1 MGEKLL
7 LLVENVSVPTDRRV
21 WPECLSLRR
30 AGYDV
35 TVVSPQGNSR
45 DRELFEVCAGVE
57 IHRYALPPATGGR
70 RAFLWEYARAFWQTW
85 RLVQKLARARPFA
98 VVHAA
103 NPPDILLIAASPLK
117 RRGTRF
123 IFDHHD
129 LVPELYTDRFGGRGV
144 FYWLSRLMELTSFRL
159 ADVVIA
165 TNESYRRIAIERGRK
180 RPEDVFVVRNGPDLS
195 RFHPIDPDP
204 SLKRGK
210 PYLIA
215 YVGDM
220 APQDGID
227 GALRS
232 LASLRRLRDDWH
244 AIFAGGGEAFEE
256 VVTLARKQGLD
267 DIVEF
272 PGVVPTEDVVRIL
285 STADVCLAPEPKT
298 AFNDAS
304 TMIKIAEYMA
314 IGRPIVSYDL
324 TESRFTAGDAAL
336 YAVPDSEEDFAQC
349 IHRLLDDPALRAS
362 MGEAGRRRV
371 RCEFAWSHSEA
382 RLLAAY
388 KHVLSNGSG
397 PNEFRSPQPTPQ
409 SSDAAGG

>member
-1 MGEKLL
+1 VADKLL

-21 WPECLSLRR
+21 WPECLSLRD

-35 TVVSPQGNSR
+35 TVVSPQGNNK
-45 DRELFEVCAGVE
+45 DRELFEVCAGVK
-57 IHRYALPPATGGR
+57 IHRYSLPRASGGR
-70 RAFLWEYARAFWQTW
+70 RAFVREYLQAFFQTW
-85 RLVQKLARARPFA
+85 RLVQKLARSTTFS

-129 LVPELYTDRFGGRGV
+129 LVPELHADRFGGKGAL
-144 FYWLSRLMELTSFRL
+144 YWLSRLMELTSFRL

-165 TNESYRRIAIERGRK
+165 TNDSYRRIAIERGRK

-195 RFHPIDPDP
+195 RFQPVDPDL

-210 PYLIA
+210 PHLIG
-215 YVGDM
+215 YFCDM

-227 GALRS
+227 GAIS
-232 LASLRRLRDDWH
+232 ALAALRRLRVDWH
-244 AIFAGGGEAFEE
+244 AIFVGGGEAFEN
-256 VVTLARKQGLD
+256 VVTLAHQLALE

-272 PGVVPTEDVVRIL
+272 AGVLPTSDVVRFL
-285 STADVCLAPEPKT
+285 STTDVCLAPEQKT
-298 AFNDAS
+298 SFNDAS

-324 TESRFTAGDAAL
+324 TESRFTAGDAEL
-336 YAVPDSEEDFAQC
+336 YAAANNEEDFAHC
-349 IHRLLDDPALRAS
+349 IHRLLEDPALRVS
-362 MGEAGRRRV
+362 MGDTGRTRV
-371 RCEFAWSHSEA
+371 RNGFI
-382 RLLAAY
+382 
-388 KHVLSNGSG
+388 LSDS
-397 PNEFRSPQPTPQ
+397 
-409 SSDAAGG
+409 

>member
-1 MGEKLL
+1 VAEKLL
-7 LLVENVSVPTDRRV
+7 HLVENVSVPADRRV
-21 WPECLSLRR
+21 WPECLSLRD
-30 AGYDV
+30 AGYEV
-35 TVVSPQGNSR
+35 TVICPQGKNR
-45 DRELFEVCAGVE
+45 DRELFEVCAGIE
-57 IHRYALPPATGGR
+57 IYRYSPRHASGGR
-70 RAFLWEYARAFWQTW
+70 CELLWEYLHAFWQTW
-85 RLVQKLARARPFA
+85 TLVQKLAKARTFS

-103 NPPDILLIAASPLK
+103 NPPDMLLLAASPLK

-129 LVPELYTDRFGGRGV
+129 LVPELYVDRFRGRGTL
-144 FYWLSRLMELTSFRL
+144 YWLTRLMELTSFRL

-165 TNESYRRIAIERGRK
+165 TNESYRRIAIERGHK

-195 RFHPIDPDP
+195 RFQPVDPDP

-210 PYLIA
+210 PHLIG
-215 YVGDM
+215 YVGAM
-220 APQDGID
+220 APQDGVD

-256 VVTLARKQGLD
+256 VVTLARTLALD

-272 PGVVPTEDVVRIL
+272 PGFLKTEDVVRVL

-298 AFNDAS
+298 PFNDAS

-314 IGRPIVSYDL
+314 IGRPIVSYQL
-324 TESRFTAGDAAL
+324 TESRFTAADAAL
-336 YAVPDSEEDFAQC
+336 YAAPNSEKEFAQC

-362 MGEAGRRRV
+362 MGDTGRRRV
-371 RCEFAWSHSEA
+371 RSGFAWSDSEA

-388 KHVLSNGSG
+388 KHVLTNGQ
-397 PNEFRSPQPTPQ
+397 RSK
-409 SSDAAGG
+409 

>member
-1 MGEKLL
+1 VTDKLL

-21 WPECLSLRR
+21 WPECLSLHG

-35 TVVSPQGNSR
+35 TVVSPQGDTR
-45 DRELFEVCAGVE
+45 DRELFEVRAGIE
-57 IHRYALPPATGGR
+57 IYRYSLPRASGGKR
-70 RAFLWEYARAFWQTW
+70 TFILEYLRAFWHTW
-85 RLVQKLARARPFA
+85 RLVQKLARARRFS

-129 LVPELYTDRFGGRGV
+129 LMPELYADRFGGKGAL
-144 FYWLSRLMELTSFRL
+144 YWLSRLLELMSFRL

-165 TNESYRRIAIERGRK
+165 TNESYRRIAIKRGRK

-195 RFHPIDPDP
+195 RFHPVDPDP

-210 PYLIA
+210 PHLLG

-244 AIFAGGGEAFEE
+244 AIFVGGGEVFEE
-256 VVTLARKQGLD
+256 VVTLARKLALD

-272 PGVVPTEDVVRIL
+272 AGFLPTEDVVRVL
-285 STADVCLAPEPKT
+285 STADICLAPEPKT
-298 AFNDAS
+298 PFNDAS

-314 IGRPIVSYDL
+314 IGRPTVSYDL

-336 YAVPDSEEDFAQC
+336 YAVPNIEEDFARC
-349 IHRLLDDPALRAS
+349 IHRLLEDPALRAS
-362 MGEAGRRRV
+362 MGDTGRRRV
-371 RCEFAWSHSEA
+371 GRDFAWSSSEA

-388 KHVLSNGSG
+388 KHVLSNG
-397 PNEFRSPQPTPQ
+397 QQ
-409 SSDAAGG
+409 SR

>member
-1 MGEKLL
+1 VAEKLL
-7 LLVENVSVPTDRRV
+7 LLVENISVPSDRRV
-21 WPECLSLRR
+21 WPECLSLRD

-35 TVVSPQGNSR
+35 TVVCPQGNNNR

-57 IHRYALPPATGGR
+57 IYRYSLPPASGGR
-70 RAFLWEYARAFWQTW
+70 REFLWEYLRAFWHTW
-85 RLVQKLARARPFA
+85 TLVRKLARTRTFS

-129 LVPELYTDRFGGRGV
+129 LVPELYADRFGRKGV
-144 FYWLSRLMELTSFRL
+144 LYWLSRLMALTSFRL

-195 RFHPIDPDP
+195 QFHPVDPDP

-210 PYLIA
+210 PHLIA

-227 GALRS
+227 CALRS

-244 AIFAGGGEAFEE
+244 AIFVGGGDVFEE
-256 VVTLARKQGLD
+256 VVTLARKLALD

-272 PGVVPTEDVVRIL
+272 AGVLPTEDVVRIL
-285 STADVCLAPEPKT
+285 STADVCLAPELKT

-304 TMIKIAEYMA
+304 TMIKIAEYMD
-314 IGRPIVSYDL
+314 IGRSIVAYDL

-336 YAVPDSEEDFAQC
+336 YAVPNNEEDFAQC
-349 IHRLLDDPALRAS
+349 VHRLLEDPALRAS
-362 MGEAGRRRV
+362 MGDTGRRRV
-371 RCEFAWSHSEA
+371 GRGFAWSDSEP

-388 KHVLSNGSG
+388 EHVLSNG
-397 PNEFRSPQPTPQ
+397 RRPT
-409 SSDAAGG
+409 

>member
-1 MGEKLL
+1 VAQKVL

-21 WPECLSLRR
+21 WPECLSLRN

-35 TVVSPQGNSR
+35 TVVSPQGNNK
-45 DRELFEVCAGVE
+45 DRELFEVCAGIE
-57 IHRYALPPATGGR
+57 IYRYSLPRASGGKR
-70 RAFLWEYARAFWQTW
+70 KFLWEYLRAFWQTW
-85 RLVQKLARARPFA
+85 RLVRKLALARAFS

-129 LVPELYTDRFGGRGV
+129 LVPELYADRFGGGGAL
-144 FYWLSRLMELTSFRL
+144 YWLSRLMELTSFRL

-180 RPEDVFVVRNGPDLS
+180 RPEDVFVVRNGPDLA
-195 RFHPIDPDP
+195 RFHSVDPHP

-210 PYLIA
+210 RHLIG

-227 GALRS
+227 GAIRS

-244 AIFAGGGEAFEE
+244 AIFVGGGEAFDE
-256 VVTLARKQGLD
+256 VVALASKLALGDL
-267 DIVEF
+267 VEF
-272 PGVVPTEDVVRIL
+272 TGALPTEDVVRII
-285 STADVCLAPEPKT
+285 SAADVCLAPEPKT

-314 IGRPIVSYDL
+314 MGRPIVSYDL
-324 TESRFTAGDAAL
+324 TESRFTAADAAL
-336 YAVPDSEEDFAQC
+336 YATPNDEDDFAQC
-349 IHRLLDDPALRAS
+349 IHRLLEDPALRAS
-362 MGEAGRRRV
+362 MGDTGRRRV
-371 RCEFAWSHSEA
+371 RRGFTWSDSEA

-388 KHVLSNGSG
+388 KHVLSDGQR
-397 PNEFRSPQPTPQ
+397 PK
-409 SSDAAGG
+409 